1 MVTGRKLLLFLQN
14 IYSVIFNW
22 NYLEFWDF
30 LKVFS
35 SYYVWKYDMYK
46 TLYNEVEVMKFI
58 QDVVLFH
65 AYFLQRYLTSDLF
78 NISIM
83 LVHLEYNFL

>member
-1 MVTGRKLLLFLQN
+1 
-14 IYSVIFNW
+14 
-22 NYLEFWDF
+22 
-30 LKVFS
+30 
-35 SYYVWKYDMYK
+35 MYK

-83 LVHLEYNFL
+83 LTTSYVVHLEYNFL